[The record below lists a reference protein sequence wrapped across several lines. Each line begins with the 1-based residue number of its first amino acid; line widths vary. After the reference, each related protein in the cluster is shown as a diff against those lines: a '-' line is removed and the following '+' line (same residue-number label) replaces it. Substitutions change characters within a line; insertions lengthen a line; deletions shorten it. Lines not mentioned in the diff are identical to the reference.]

1 MLAKMGTLKQDI
13 KETDKPWSIALIRD
27 YPKANT
33 NSLSNYFSTIYDI
46 NAAGCTMQ
54 MTLTEYRTIT
64 KEQNRHP
71 STTLKGVQ
79 SDRSSN
85 TDY

>member
-1 MLAKMGTLKQDI
+1 MGTLKQDI